1 MGSYELSAGGVLSG
15 GYTYTCRRKPF
26 VRRTGMHR
34 YSYLAKQIHPMNL
47 YKILGALILALSF
60 IFTSCDWVGNEP
72 TIEGDRYK
80 TFDSSAQRKSF
91 RVVNASGKRY
101 NHKVDWDIVGIKQLW
116 VKTYLTK
123 KVDTLSNGDL
133 KISYD
138 WVSFTVKENKSVI
151 EVEVQKNETGQDRS
165 VLFATSNNHTQTH
178 RPDIVLTQRAK

>member
-1 MGSYELSAGGVLSG
+1 
-15 GYTYTCRRKPF
+15 
-26 VRRTGMHR
+26 
-34 YSYLAKQIHPMNL
+34 MNL

-60 IFTSCDWVGNEP
+60 VFTSCDWVANEP
-72 TIEGDRYK
+72 TVEGDRFKY
-80 TFDSSAQRKSF
+80 FDSSAQRKSF

-165 VLFATSNNHTQTH
+165 VFFATRNNRYQAH
-178 RPDIVLTQRAK
+178 RPNMIIVQRAK

>member
-1 MGSYELSAGGVLSG
+1 
-15 GYTYTCRRKPF
+15 
-26 VRRTGMHR
+26 MHR
-34 YSYLAKQIHPMNL
+34 YLYLAKQIHPMNL

>member
-1 MGSYELSAGGVLSG
+1 
-15 GYTYTCRRKPF
+15 
-26 VRRTGMHR
+26 MHR
-34 YSYLAKQIHPMNL
+34 YSYPAKQIHPMNL

-60 IFTSCDWVGNEP
+60 VFTSCDWVSNEP
-72 TIEGDRYK
+72 TIEGDHFKY
-80 TFDSSAQRKSF
+80 FDSSAQRKSF

-116 VKTYLTK
+116 VKTFLTK

-138 WVSFTVKENKSVI
+138 WVSFTVKERKSVI

-165 VLFATSNNHTQTH
+165 VFFATSNSRYQAHL
-178 RPDIVLTQRAK
+178 PDIIVVQRAK

>member
-1 MGSYELSAGGVLSG
+1 
-15 GYTYTCRRKPF
+15 
-26 VRRTGMHR
+26 
-34 YSYLAKQIHPMNL
+34 MNL

-60 IFTSCDWVGNEP
+60 VFTSCDWVGNEP
-72 TIEGDRYK
+72 TIEGDIDKY
-80 TFDSSAQRKSF
+80 FDSNAQRKSF

-101 NHKVDWDIVGIKQLW
+101 NHKVNWDIVGIKQLW

-178 RPDIVLTQRAK
+178 RPDIVVTQKAK

>member
-1 MGSYELSAGGVLSG
+1 
-15 GYTYTCRRKPF
+15 
-26 VRRTGMHR
+26 MHR

-60 IFTSCDWVGNEP
+60 VFTSCDWVGNEP
-72 TIEGDRYK
+72 TIEGDIDKY
-80 TFDSSAQRKSF
+80 FDSRAQRKSF

-101 NHKVDWDIVGIKQLW
+101 NHKVDWHIIGITQLDS
-116 VKTYLTK
+116 KTYLTK

-138 WVSFTVKENKSVI
+138 WVSFTVKERKSVI

-165 VLFATSNNHTQTH
+165 VFFATRNNRYQAHLPDMIVTQG
-178 RPDIVLTQRAK
+178 AK